1 MSESDCSSGGGG
13 AVTTVAA
20 PGACGRWRAA
30 AEALRVEVRVW
41 GNLGDFSSVRS
52 RAVLRGG
59 KTARA
64 PPQPRVGDGQWSGL
78 EGLESAEARW
88 SRRRGRHG
96 C

>member
-52 RAVLRGG
+52 RAVGG
-59 KTARA
+59 GAAGWR
-64 PPQPRVGDGQWSGL
+64 DG
-78 EGLESAEARW
+78 EGAAAAA
-88 SRRRGRHG
+88 GG
-96 C
+96 